1 MKKLIP
7 LLLCC
12 VLLCGCVF
20 PTVPPAESIPTK
32 PDEGT
37 TEIATAPATE
47 PETEPV
53 TETITGRTVTIY
65 YGNANADGLESAEV
79 QVEDLTMDILVEQ
92 LIAYG
97 VLAADVQIRT
107 MEIDGTCLLL
117 DFNTAFADHANT
129 MGTSGEMILFGSV
142 VNTFLTA
149 WPEADSVYITAGGEI
164 IETGHNVYDFEL
176 TFHN

>member
-1 MKKLIP
+1 MKNLIP

-20 PTVPPAESIPTK
+20 PTVPPAESIPTEPK
-32 PDEGT
+32 T
-37 TEIATAPATE
+37 QPATDAQ
-47 PETEPV
+47 TVPV
-53 TETITGRTVTIY
+53 RTVTIY

-79 QVEDLTMDILVEQ
+79 QVEDINMNVLVEQ
-92 LIAYG
+92 LTAFG
-97 VLAADVQIRT
+97 VLPKNVHIGSMQL
-107 MEIDGTCLLL
+107 DGSCLRLN
-117 DFNTAFADHANT
+117 FSPSFAEYANT

-164 IETGHNVYDFEL
+164 IETGHNVYDFEM

>member
-12 VLLCGCVF
+12 MILCGCVF
-20 PTVPPAESIPTK
+20 PGTPAETEPT
-32 PDEGT
+32 GGV
-37 TEIATAPATE
+37 TEIETAPATDPSTE
-47 PETEPV
+47 PET
-53 TETITGRTVTIY
+53 ITVTIY
-65 YGNANADGLESAEV
+65 YGNGNADGFETAEV

-97 VLAADVQIRT
+97 VLAEDVRIRT
-107 MEIDGTCLLL
+107 MEIDGTCLIL
-117 DFNTAFADHANT
+117 DFNNAFADHANT

-149 WPEADSVYITAGGEI
+149 WPEAESVYITANGET

-176 TFHN
+176 TRFN

>member
-12 VLLCGCVF
+12 ILLCGCVF
-20 PTVPPAESIPTK
+20 PVTPEESIPTK
-32 PDEGT
+32 PNTDV
-37 TEIATAPATE
+37 TETATAPATE
-47 PETEPV
+47 PV
-53 TETITGRTVTIY
+53 TVTIY
-65 YGNANADGLESAEV
+65 YGNANADGFETAQV
-79 QVEDLTMDILVEQ
+79 QVQEMNMNVLVEQ
-92 LIAYG
+92 LIAFG
-97 VLAADVQIRT
+97 VLPDNVQIGS
-107 MEIDGTCLLL
+107 MQIDGTCLRLN
-117 DFNTAFADHANT
+117 FSPSFADYANT